1 MLILIKNYY
10 STDDIQIF
18 NASSL
23 YMQAEVLSLLKMQIQ
38 IAPVMQLYLS
48 MPPDAFTD
56 TVGKSSKQYHFQ
68 GSGIMHLM
76 WQYNITEN
84 SDILRD
90 WSLCWTSQSK
100 ILIHLEVTWDIGLL
114 SFCVCSLFAFRRT
127 G

>member
-1 MLILIKNYY
+1 MLILMKNYH
-10 STDDIQIF
+10 STDEIQIF

-38 IAPVMQLYLS
+38 IAPAMQLYLS

-68 GSGIMHLM
+68 GSGIMPLM

-84 SDILRD
+84 
-90 WSLCWTSQSK
+90 
-100 ILIHLEVTWDIGLL
+100 
-114 SFCVCSLFAFRRT
+114 RT
-127 G
+127 LTF